1 MFFQDVFI
9 VFRVAREDAQSSL
22 YVTDEGNG
30 SGDTS
35 LVGAV
40 RLVKGNL
47 VIIACLGDAHQR
59 DKNSVGLLYLRA
71 FYRFFDGCSRGMVR
85 QIHVD
90 GFFFQYRIILI
101 ALSGLHTENIVV
113 LPRVPGCRECN

>member
-47 VIIACLGDAHQR
+47 VIVACFGDTHQCYKYPVR
-59 DKNSVGLLYLRA
+59 FSKLLA
-71 FYRFFDGCSRGMVR
+71 FYHFFDRCSR
-85 QIHVD
+85 
-90 GFFFQYRIILI
+90 
-101 ALSGLHTENIVV
+101 VV
-113 LPRVPGCRECN
+113 AG